1 MQSAYKPYH
10 NTETLLLNLT
20 NYISNKIKNNR
31 FVILILLDLTAAFDT
46 INHQIL
52 FAKII
57 IQLIKSHLTERIIN
71 IRSNKLSK
79 TFNCSQIGVP
89 QGSVLGPLLFNI
101 YISDIDSIMNCYN
114 AKYHM
119 YADDTQ
125 IYTSTTFNELPN
137 TLKEIN
143 SITTKLEN
151 YFNYNYLKF
160 NLQKT
165 ECINSKSHTQPPIT
179 HIKIANKDIPIKT
192 TITTLGVIFESDL
205 TFYKHISS
213 ITKQCNYKIFKIKQI
228 KHLLN
233 PTLLKILTSAYIL
246 SKLDY
251 CNSLLINIPKIQEKQ
266 LNKIINHTCRFILQ
280 TYFLYT
286 LSPIHFSHIHNVH
299 CIPPSHAFPSHATS
313 LHIYYHNYYLDYL
326 FILKNIL
333 FTILILLYF
342 VYNTYTHLRTM

>member
-1 MQSAYKPYH
+1 MQSAYKLYH

-20 NYISNKIKNNR
+20 NYISKYIKNNR
-31 FVILILLDLTAAFDT
+31 FVILLLLDLTAAFDT

-52 FAKII
+52 FAKLQSIGI
-57 IQLIKSHLTERIIN
+57 HNTLIQLIKSYLTGRTFN

-89 QGSVLGPLLFNI
+89 QGSVLGPILFNI

-119 YADDTQ
+119 YAADTQ

-165 ECINSKSHTQPPIT
+165 ECIIFHSKSHTPPPIT

-205 TFYKHISS
+205 TFDKHISS

-233 PTLLKILTSAYIL
+233 PTSLKTLTSAYIL

-251 CNSLLINIPKIQEKQ
+251 CNSLLINIPKIQ
-266 LNKIINHTCRFILQ
+266 
-280 TYFLYT
+280 
-286 LSPIHFSHIHNVH
+286 
-299 CIPPSHAFPSHATS
+299 
-313 LHIYYHNYYLDYL
+313 
-326 FILKNIL
+326 
-333 FTILILLYF
+333 
-342 VYNTYTHLRTM
+342 